1 MEFKEILNILA
12 SRLEQVTYQNGDLSD
27 IGNEI
32 GIQLGSILPGMTEE
46 EVQDF
51 IHGFKHG
58 ISLTNNTH

>member
-1 MEFKEILNILA
+1 MEFKEILTILA

-32 GIQLGSILPGMTEE
+32 GIQLGSILPEMTEE
-46 EVQDF
+46 EIQDF
-51 IHGFKHG
+51 IHGFRHG

>member
-1 MEFKEILNILA
+1 MEFKEILTILA
-12 SRLEQVTYQNGDLSD
+12 SRLEEVDYQNGDISD
-27 IGNEI
+27 VGNEI
-32 GIQLGSILPGMTEE
+32 GFQLGSILPEMTEE

>member
-1 MEFKEILNILA
+1 MEFKEILTILA